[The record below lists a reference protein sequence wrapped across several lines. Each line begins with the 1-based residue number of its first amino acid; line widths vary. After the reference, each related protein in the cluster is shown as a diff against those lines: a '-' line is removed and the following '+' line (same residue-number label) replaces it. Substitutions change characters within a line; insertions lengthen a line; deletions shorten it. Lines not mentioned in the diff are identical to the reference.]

1 MTPRLL
7 PLASLAV
14 LLLLLAA
21 APPAPAQTL
30 EWSPPPLGATVTL
43 ELRAN
48 GQTVRVGTEVLAIR
62 DGDLVESRVSF
73 PGFSTEELSLRSV
86 IYLQSAAGT
95 FDIPLAEARPLW
107 PLEEGK
113 SVSFEGTGTSAA
125 GQPVAFAT
133 TLTVAAIE
141 EIEVP
146 SGRFLTARVDNETE
160 LSADGETF
168 LLNTRQWLD
177 AATGLPVKSEI
188 EVRSSGRL
196 LQQVTMTAV
205 AGPRVP

>member
-1 MTPRLL
+1 MMRRFPPVACLAALL
-7 PLASLAV
+7 FV
-14 LLLLLAA
+14 LAA

-48 GQTVRVGTEVLAIR
+48 GQTVQVDTEVLAIR

-73 PGFSTEELSLRSV
+73 PGFSTDELSLRSV
-86 IYLQSAAGT
+86 IYLESAAGT

-107 PLEEGK
+107 PLEPGK

-125 GQPVAFAT
+125 GQPLAFAT

-146 SGRFLTARVDNETE
+146 SGRFLTARVDNETA
-160 LSADGETF
+160 LSTGSDTF
-168 LLNTRQWLD
+168 LLNTRQWVD
-177 AATGLPVKSEI
+177 AATGLPVRSEI
-188 EVRSSGRL
+188 EVRSGGHL

-205 AGPRVP
+205 AGPRIP